1 MLDRRGYPHRSA
13 DNPQL
18 LPPVRVFWFANAT
31 TSDLSGPYHSAR
43 WRHRAATCDCDCQQ
57 FLETGA
63 STHEGRSMAIR
74 RGQPRG
80 SRRRTW
86 LRKGSGSGTAGQIR
100 AYCRSWL
107 VKHPSTPNG
116 LTRMSL
122 SWSSGLTLSGTSNI
136 SRPVVAVYS
145 AALMDSSKS
154 MLPHILGAGDTT
166 GFIDSYGRSV
176 VIQRGP
182 VAHHSE
188 DFELD
193 AFTAQLNGPFGRPQR
208 IAPTLRNCGL
218 NEGGEIEASIA
229 TSSNGRVFY
238 VTCGEGSHQ
247 EGSQYLIRYTP

>member
-74 RGQPRG
+74 RQQPRG

-100 AYCRSWL
+100 AYCPL
-107 VKHPSTPNG
+107 VAGQAPIHTEWADPYVALLVLWTHTQRNVEHFEARRGSVFGSFDGQFQVDATPYFG
-116 LTRMSL
+116 
-122 SWSSGLTLSGTSNI
+122 
-136 SRPVVAVYS
+136 V
-145 AALMDSSKS
+145 
-154 MLPHILGAGDTT
+154 GDTT